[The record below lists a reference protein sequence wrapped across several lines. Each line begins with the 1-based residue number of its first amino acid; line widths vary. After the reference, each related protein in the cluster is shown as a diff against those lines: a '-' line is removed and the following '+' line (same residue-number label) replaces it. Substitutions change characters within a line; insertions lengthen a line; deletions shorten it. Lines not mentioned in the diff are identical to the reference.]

1 MKMVSLPGRTLIS
14 QVCSAGGGLEAQFA
28 ADWSGWWS
36 HGKCSGPC
44 AGLGMTELWRT
55 LGKS

>member
-1 MKMVSLPGRTLIS
+1 MKMVPLPSRTLIN

-28 ADWSGWWS
+28 ADSSGWWS

-44 AGLGMTELWRT
+44 AGLGTAELRST
-55 LGKS
+55 LG